1 MSASSYWDVNHAAHF
16 GRLHHRRRGRFIG
29 AWSSKYNNRYQ
40 FLQVDFGGA
49 SKIIRIATQGRH
61 DANQW
66 VTQYYVSH
74 SLTRIHFSEYKE
86 RNSRKVIIY
95 LMIIKIIIDQTSNKI
110 WYIILFIPV
119 LYISFFFFQL
129 SSRFFFTNGE
139 ECPNG
144 FVEQIVII
152 SIIIF
157 HFISIIILTIIFL
170 ISNRNIWFLFVCCL
184 VPVFLW

>member
-1 MSASSYWDVNHAAHF
+1 M
-16 GRLHHRRRGRFIG
+16 I
-29 AWSSKYNNRYQ
+29 
-40 FLQVDFGGA
+40 
-49 SKIIRIATQGRH
+49 
-61 DANQW
+61 
-66 VTQYYVSH
+66 YYLV
-74 SLTRIHFSEYKE
+74 
-86 RNSRKVIIY
+86 
-95 LMIIKIIIDQTSNKI
+95 
-110 WYIILFIPV
+110 IPV

-170 ISNRNIWFLFVCCL
+170 ISNQNI
-184 VPVFLW
+184 